1 MKRRRT
7 QIFCVTMSFILF
19 FLTAEPVMATTIS
32 GLQEEI
38 KKNQSQLNS
47 VNQQIAG
54 YQDAQEVVEEEIS
67 DLDAE
72 MVALLTDINLIQE
85 AIGEKEQD
93 IADTQVA
100 YDEAVADKDE
110 QYESMKV
117 RIKFMY
123 EKGDESYLQLFLG
136 AQSMSDMMNK
146 AHYIEQLYEYDR
158 ELLEQYETT
167 VQQVAELQDRL
178 EEEKSELVTAKTE
191 MEEQQ
196 AYMNEVL
203 EQKKQEYENYSAVL
217 AKAKQEAAVY
227 TAKIKQETAQIR
239 KLEEEERKRKEEEE
253 RKRKEE
259 EERKRKEEEERRK
272 AEEAANAQKNE
283 TDTSD
288 GGEDSDSS
296 EDTDN
301 SNDSDSSEA
310 SGDSG
315 SSDDSSSKPVSTGG
329 GKGQEIANFACKYV
343 GYPYVAGGTSLTNGA
358 DCSGFVL
365 AVFKNFGY
373 SLPRSSYAQSGAGR
387 SVSYSE
393 AQPGD
398 IIYYGGHVGIYIG
411 NGQIVHASTER
422 SGIKISPATYR
433 NIITVRRIV

>member
-1 MKRRRT
+1 MKGYWKMRRKGTR
-7 QIFCVTMSFILF
+7 IFCVMMVFLLF
-19 FLTAEPVMATTIS
+19 MLTTEPVLATTIS
-32 GLQEEI
+32 GLQEDI
-38 KKNQSQLNS
+38 KRNQSQLNN

-54 YQDAQEVVEEEIS
+54 YQDAQEGVEEEIS

-85 AIGEKEQD
+85 AIAEKEED
-93 IADTQVA
+93 IANTQVA
-100 YDEAVADKDE
+100 YDEAVSEKDE

-123 EKGDESYLQLFLG
+123 EKGDQSYLQLFLG

-158 ELLEQYETT
+158 TLLEQYEAT
-167 VQQVAELQDRL
+167 VQQVAQLQDRL
-178 EEEKSELVTAKTE
+178 EEEKSELVTSKTE
-191 MEEQQ
+191 LEEQQ
-196 AYMNEVL
+196 EYVNEVL
-203 EQKKQEYENYSAVL
+203 EQKRQEYENYNAVL
-217 AKAKQEAAVY
+217 AKAKREAAAY

-239 KLEEEERKRKEEEE
+239 KLEEEERKR
-253 RKRKEE
+253 REE
-259 EERKRKEEEERRK
+259 EERKRKEEEERRRKQEEERRK
-272 AEEAANAQKNE
+272 AEQEANGEQQDDPGTTDDEDASE
-283 TDTSD
+283 TEDKTEKSDDSKKPDDTS
-288 GGEDSDSS
+288 GKP
-296 EDTDN
+296 
-301 SNDSDSSEA
+301 A
-310 SGDSG
+310 SSG
-315 SSDDSSSKPVSTGG
+315 SS
-329 GKGQEIANFACKYV
+329 KGQEIAKFACKYV

-365 AVFKNFGY
+365 AVYKNFGY

-387 SVSYSE
+387 GVSYSE

-422 SGIKISPATYR
+422 SGIKITSATYR

>member
-1 MKRRRT
+1 MMV
-7 QIFCVTMSFILF
+7 FLLF
-19 FLTAEPVMATTIS
+19 MLTAEPVLATTIS
-32 GLQEEI
+32 GLQEDI
-38 KKNQSQLNS
+38 KRNQSQLNN

-54 YQDAQEVVEEEIS
+54 YQDAQEGVEEEIS

-85 AIGEKEQD
+85 AITEKEED
-93 IADTQVA
+93 IANTQVA
-100 YDEAVADKDE
+100 YDEAVAEKDE

-123 EKGDESYLQLFLG
+123 EKGDQSYLQLFLG

-158 ELLEQYETT
+158 TLLEQYEAT
-167 VQQVAELQDRL
+167 VQQVAQLQDRL
-178 EEEKSELVTAKTE
+178 EEEKSELVTSKTE
-191 MEEQQ
+191 LEEQQ
-196 AYMNEVL
+196 DYVNEVL
-203 EQKKQEYENYSAVL
+203 EQKRQEYENYNAVL
-217 AKAKQEAAVY
+217 AKAKREAAAY

-239 KLEEEERKRKEEEE
+239 KLEEEERKR
-253 RKRKEE
+253 REE
-259 EERKRKEEEERRK
+259 EERKRKEEEERRRKQEEERRK
-272 AEEAANAQKNE
+272 AEQEANGEQQDDPGTTDDE
-283 TDTSD
+283 DTSET
-288 GGEDSDSS
+288 EDKTEKSDDSKKPD
-296 EDTDN
+296 DT
-301 SNDSDSSEA
+301 SGKPA
-310 SGDSG
+310 SSG
-315 SSDDSSSKPVSTGG
+315 SS
-329 GKGQEIANFACKYV
+329 KGQEIAKFACKYV

-365 AVFKNFGY
+365 AVYKNFGY

-387 SVSYSE
+387 GVSYSE

-422 SGIKISPATYR
+422 SGIKITSATYR